1 MYSLQQLKTENGIIR
16 TKSLFYELSY
26 DSPEYALFTLKEEDI
41 VMPDGRPATALGKL
55 YIAFATMDPTE
66 YQFAT
71 AVFGSWEVWEKM
83 QTTVPLK
90 KPIEKWRREAE
101 VKRKSLAFESV
112 VKEIQEGGRSSF
124 TAAKFL
130 INEEWK
136 ATAKAKEDGRAA
148 RKEKNLKDKT
158 TSEEAFERAGVNED
172 LKRLKDQGLIN

>member
-1 MYSLQQLKTENGIIR
+1 MSMYSLSQLKTDNGIIR

-26 DSPEYALFTLKEEDI
+26 VDPEYALFTLKEEDM
-41 VMPDGRPATALGKL
+41 VMPNGKPVTSLGKL

-66 YQFAT
+66 YQFAM

-83 QTTVPLK
+83 QTTTPLK

-112 VKEIQEGGRSSF
+112 VKEIQEDGRSSF

-136 ATAKAKEDGRAA
+136 PKEDGRTA
-148 RKEKNLKDKT
+148 RKEKNAKDKS
-158 TSEEAFERAGVNED
+158 TSEEAFEKAGINED
-172 LKRLKDQGLIN
+172 LTRLKEQGLIN

>member
-1 MYSLQQLKTENGIIR
+1 MSMYSLSQLKTDNGIIR

-26 DSPEYALFTLKEEDI
+26 DDPEFALFTLKEEDI
-41 VMPDGRPATALGKL
+41 VMPNGRPATCLGKL

-66 YQFAT
+66 YQFANS
-71 AVFGSWEVWEKM
+71 VFGSWEVWEKM
-83 QTTVPLK
+83 QTTVPLR
-90 KPIEKWRREAE
+90 KPIDKWRREAE

-136 ATAKAKEDGRAA
+136 SREDGRAA
-148 RKEKNLKDKT
+148 RKEKNSKDKS
-158 TSEEAFERAGVNED
+158 TSQEAFERAGVNND
-172 LKRLKDQGLIN
+172 LKRLKDQGLMN

>member
-1 MYSLQQLKTENGIIR
+1 MSMYSLQQLKTENGIIR

-41 VMPDGRPATALGKL
+41 V
-55 YIAFATMDPTE
+55 
-66 YQFAT
+66 
-71 AVFGSWEVWEKM
+71 
-83 QTTVPLK
+83 
-90 KPIEKWRREAE
+90 KWRREAE

-130 INEEWK
+130 INEEW
-136 ATAKAKEDGRAA
+136 KAKEDGRAA

>member
-1 MYSLQQLKTENGIIR
+1 MYSLSQLKTDNGIIR

-26 DSPEYALFTLKEEDI
+26 DDPDFALFTLKEEDI
-41 VMPDGRPATALGKL
+41 VMPNGKSATALGKL

-66 YQFAT
+66 YQFAN

-90 KPIEKWRREAE
+90 KHIDKWRREAE
-101 VKRKSLAFESV
+101 VKRKSMAFESV
-112 VKEIQEGGRSSF
+112 VNF

-136 ATAKAKEDGRAA
+136 SKEDGRTA
-148 RKEKNLKDKT
+148 RKEKNAKDKS
-158 TSEEAFERAGVNED
+158 TSQEAFERAGVNDD